1 MPEPA
6 PRRMDLETR
15 IYELIV
21 DFPDR
26 LDEMEVR
33 SEENCRLL
41 AARIARIV
49 EEEIRKR
56 IGRA

>member
-6 PRRMDLETR
+6 PRRMDLESR

-21 DFPDR
+21 NFPDR

-41 AARIARIV
+41 AARIARLA

-56 IGRA
+56 LGKA

>member
-1 MPEPA
+1 MPEPV
-6 PRRMDLETR
+6 PGRMDLEAR
-15 IYELIV
+15 IYDLIV

-56 IGRA
+56 IGKA